1 MYANRL
7 TISFANIHKIVIG
20 CSRKR
25 YYLSFINKIHIIMT
39 GKDLKNK
46 LETTNYSISE
56 IAKGIGMSQPALFN
70 KFSNDTI
77 SSTLLERIAKF
88 LQVPIDWFY
97 KGTEFANK
105 EQDNKPGGI
114 FAYYQAIIDE
124 KDKQIAKILDI
135 LNGKGEKF

>member
-70 KFSNDTI
+70 KFRMTLSALHFLRELL
-77 SSTLLERIAKF
+77 SSCKSLLTGSIRVRNLLIK
-88 LQVPIDWFY
+88 
-97 KGTEFANK
+97 NK
-105 EQDNKPGGI
+105 TTNQEVSSH
-114 FAYYQAIIDE
+114 II
-124 KDKQIAKILDI
+124 KR
-135 LNGKGEKF
+135 